1 MQLTET
7 TALREV
13 RQQLQKEFCRGR
25 VPHAILL
32 EGRGAESLATW
43 ISAAVVC
50 TDPEKKPCG
59 ACSGCKKAFGEIHP
73 DIHVASGSGAARS
86 FHVEEIRFIRS
97 DVYKRPN
104 EAPCKVYI
112 LRGAQDMS
120 REAQNALL
128 KILEEPPQALLFIL
142 TCDNVN
148 SLLPTVCSRTQVFS
162 LPQEEAVLAAELEQQ
177 AEQLTEQIAA
187 AVIAPKEW
195 DLVSLSAPLIADKV
209 LFRAVLGKLS
219 LLLRDVCVFR
229 ACGTPAAQ
237 LQEAVEAL
245 SGALT
250 LDRLLR
256 LSALTEEICLKVKQ
270 NANHALLV
278 TAFFAKIRSIRYGS
292 GKSV

>member
-25 VPHAILL
+25 APHAILL
-32 EGRGAESLATW
+32 EGGGAESLATW
-43 ISAAVVC
+43 VSAAAVC

-104 EAPCKVYI
+104 EAPRKVYI

-128 KILEEPPQALLFIL
+128 KILEEPPQDLLFIL

-177 AEQLTEQIAA
+177 AEQLTGQIAA

-237 LQEAVEAL
+237 LQETVEAL

-256 LSALTEEICLKVKQ
+256 LSALTEEIRQKVKQ